1 MDKSEINEKIAERI
15 QLLGEKY
22 DAMGQDMISY
32 LDGLLHA
39 DYLKYWEYINLD
51 SLLGLQQPKTGFPD
65 EMVFIIYHQIT
76 ELYFKLCL
84 WEMEQIQSHQHPDE
98 IFFTARLKR
107 INNYF
112 TNLCHSFNIMTE
124 GMEKEQF
131 LKFRMSLLPSSG
143 FQSAQYRMIEIRATD
158 LINLVN
164 INKREDF
171 DDYMALDQLYDS
183 IYWKTGATELK
194 TDKKTLTL
202 EQFEEKYSE
211 LFLQLAEKTRTN
223 NFNQL
228 LQKHYQKS
236 NDQDI
241 IKELQRFDYLA
252 NVEWPL
258 AHYRTTVRY
267 LHKSPSDIEATG
279 GTNWQQY
286 LPPRFQK
293 IIFFPQ
299 LWTLQEKEEWGKKWV
314 FDQLESTAKH

>member
-1 MDKSEINEKIAERI
+1 MNKSEIDEKIAERI
-15 QLLGEKY
+15 QLLADKY

-84 WEMEQIQSHQHPDE
+84 WEMEQIHHHEHPDE
-98 IFFTARLKR
+98 AFFMARLQR

-112 TNLCHSFNIMTE
+112 VNLCHSFNIMTE

-164 INKREDF
+164 VNKRKEF
-171 DDYMALDQLYDS
+171 DDYTAVDQLYDAM
-183 IYWKTGATELK
+183 YWKTGATELK
-194 TDKKTLTL
+194 
-202 EQFEEKYSE
+202 
-211 LFLQLAEKTRTN
+211 
-223 NFNQL
+223 
-228 LQKHYQKS
+228 QKRKRS
-236 NDQDI
+236 
-241 IKELQRFDYLA
+241 L
-252 NVEWPL
+252 
-258 AHYRTTVRY
+258 
-267 LHKSPSDIEATG
+267 
-279 GTNWQQY
+279 
-286 LPPRFQK
+286 
-293 IIFFPQ
+293 
-299 LWTLQEKEEWGKKWV
+299 
-314 FDQLESTAKH
+314 